1 MDEHSKNKAL
11 QTLQKVQTGKDVASI
26 LENAYQPVFS
36 REQKELLRKQLQ
48 QKHLDRFDIT
58 ILLKNLLLKDEALI
72 ETVEKFI
79 KQKSTGKYVKKTI
92 RQPVQYSL
100 IVIDEAENYLKEQI
114 NLIKTCVN
122 PKTNSVIYVGDL
134 VQQTLLWTIRDW
146 NTANEQFQE
155 NRQVILHKVYRN
167 TRQILE
173 FILSIGY
180 KVAVPANIK
189 EGKNV
194 VEKIVKNKSEEVQYL
209 SELVEKTKD
218 KSIGILAKTEAYLKD
233 YKSQFSQQE
242 NVHVLTINE
251 AQGVEFER
259 VFVIGINKEL
269 YNTEN
274 LSEEIAQE
282 RRRVNRDLL
291 YVAFTRAIDELYVLG
306 TSKIKELLLTTS

>member
-155 NRQVILHKVYRN
+155 NRQVILHKVSE
-167 TRQILE
+167 I
-173 FILSIGY
+173 
-180 KVAVPANIK
+180 P
-189 EGKNV
+189 GK
-194 VEKIVKNKSEEVQYL
+194 
-209 SELVEKTKD
+209 
-218 KSIGILAKTEAYLKD
+218 
-233 YKSQFSQQE
+233 FW
-242 NVHVLTINE
+242 
-251 AQGVEFER
+251 
-259 VFVIGINKEL
+259 
-269 YNTEN
+269 N
-274 LSEEIAQE
+274 LSYQL
-282 RRRVNRDLL
+282 D
-291 YVAFTRAIDELYVLG
+291 
-306 TSKIKELLLTTS
+306 IKLQSQRILKKVKMWLKR